1 MGVAFQE
8 ERIHEGRN
16 LKRIREII
24 GIKQEVLGQLCPS
37 KFSQQRIS
45 EIENQWT
52 IEEPTLEELA
62 GALGV
67 TVEFIRS
74 FNEEKAIFNIQ
85 NNDNLRDNATPINH
99 SHQSTF
105 NYNNS
110 NDELVSL
117 LKSFLE
123 EDKVKTQ
130 AILDLNKLVAELAQE
145 IKSLKEGK

>member
-1 MGVAFQE
+1 MSVAFQE
-8 ERIHEGRN
+8 EKIHEGKN
-16 LKRIREII
+16 LKRIREIL
-24 GIKQEVLGQLCPS
+24 GIKQEALGQLCPS

-45 EIENQWT
+45 EIENQWV
-52 IEEPTLEELA
+52 IEEPTLQELA
-62 GALGV
+62 EALGV

-85 NNDNLRDNATPINH
+85 NNENLHDNATPINH

-110 NDELVSL
+110 NEELVSL
-117 LKSFLE
+117 FKSFIE

-130 AILDLNKLVAELAQE
+130 AILDLNKMMADLAKE
-145 IKSLKEGK
+145 IKNLKEGK

>member
-1 MGVAFQE
+1 MSVAFQQE
-8 ERIHEGRN
+8 KIHEGKN
-16 LKRIREII
+16 LKRIREIL
-24 GIKQEVLGQLCPS
+24 GIKQEALGQLCPS

-45 EIENQWT
+45 EIENQWV
-52 IEEPTLEELA
+52 IEEPTLQELA
-62 GALGV
+62 EALGV

-85 NNDNLRDNATPINH
+85 NNENLHGNATPINH

-110 NDELVSL
+110 NEELVSL
-117 LKSFLE
+117 FKSFIE

-130 AILDLNKLVAELAQE
+130 AILDLNKMMADLAKE
-145 IKSLKEGK
+145 IKNLKEGK